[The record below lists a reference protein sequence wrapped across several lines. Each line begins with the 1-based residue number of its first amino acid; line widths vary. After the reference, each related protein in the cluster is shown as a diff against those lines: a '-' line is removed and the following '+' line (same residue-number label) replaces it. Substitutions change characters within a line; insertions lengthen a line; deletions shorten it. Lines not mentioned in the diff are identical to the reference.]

1 MRRLLRCMAFNK
13 MVKWYHEKK
22 PERGMPHMPA
32 PGRGCLDY
40 SKVYYNVRK
49 IWFLAWN
56 QNRHISYYIFH
67 IQYTN
72 SEISIDLLDIH
83 PRWHRL
89 NHCAPLVRNLP
100 SSILVRASVSLL
112 TFHTSIRIRQP
123 FCRHYGLWI
132 SRAADSET
140 FPFPH
145 CLVLLTCLALHG
157 QSCRTTSKVLS
168 SSLKKMTSVSINN

>member
-1 MRRLLRCMAFNK
+1 MKRLLRCMAFNK

-22 PERGMPHMPA
+22 TERGMPHMPA

-72 SEISIDLLDIH
+72 SEISVDLLYIH

-89 NHCAPLVRNLP
+89 NHYAPLVRNLP
-100 SSILVRASVSLL
+100 TSILVRASVSLL
-112 TFHTSIRIRQP
+112 TFHTHTSTILSP
-123 FCRHYGLWI
+123 LWFT
-132 SRAADSET
+132 RAADSRT
-140 FPFPH
+140 FPFPR
-145 CLVLLTCLALHG
+145 CLVLLTEVCWLVLHG
-157 QSCRTTSKVLS
+157 MVEAVEQHRRFSVAVW
-168 SSLKKMTSVSINN
+168 KKDTCKF